1 MSILIAEDNVAQ
13 RAYLRE
19 ILERD
24 FPSHQPVIEAGDG
37 EETVKLAKMLLA
49 KNPQVY
55 KSVKEVMHHVRGMDV
70 EQATD
75 YLKAKEMEM
84 RFLDREQGRTQGMK
98 QFLDD
103 KAYRPGLETYK
114 RG

>member
-1 MSILIAEDNVAQ
+1 
-13 RAYLRE
+13 
-19 ILERD
+19 
-24 FPSHQPVIEAGDG
+24 
-37 EETVKLAKMLLA
+37 
-49 KNPQVY
+49 
-55 KSVKEVMHHVRGMDV
+55 MDV